1 MAYVAFDDFFKSL
14 KRQLGLNITD
24 SIAFQTPQS
33 VGFHNFTPPT
43 PAVLVPADGILNKTM
58 AYAQKRM
65 NCRPQDMSK
74 PYDSSAMY
82 EMAMKEAEIIHKQ
95 LELKP
100 ENVLKVEVDS
110 GNAESALDY
119 GLRFAPWSTLFP
131 RF

>member
-33 VGFHNFTPPT
+33 VGFHNFTPP

-74 PYDSSAMY
+74 PYDSTAMY
-82 EMAMKEAEIIHKQ
+82 EMAWKEAEIIHKQ

-100 ENVLKVEVDS
+100 ESVLKVEADS